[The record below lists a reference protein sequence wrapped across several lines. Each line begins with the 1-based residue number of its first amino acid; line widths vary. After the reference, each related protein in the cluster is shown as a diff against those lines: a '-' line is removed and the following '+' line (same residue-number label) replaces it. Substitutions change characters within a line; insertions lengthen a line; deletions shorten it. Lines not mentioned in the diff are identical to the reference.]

1 MSLRG
6 EIAVVTGG
14 SGLIGSAICR
24 RLAGEG
30 AVVIAASRSAATDRS
45 RPARKS
51 TGKIIPVVMDVTD
64 ERSVKTASAEIVK
77 RYGAPRILVANA
89 SCREALESSF
99 DRIAAQHFADL
110 CAVDIAGHFLCAQ
123 QFAAA
128 LPKGESGSI
137 VFLSSIYAIAGADPE
152 LSSAPPQYG
161 AAKGALLGLTRSLAA
176 RWGRRG
182 IRVNA
187 VIAGGVEAPGRQS
200 AKFRAAY
207 RRKTMLRRMARAE
220 EIASA
225 VAFLASGDASYITG
239 AALAVDGGYSA
250 W

>member
-1 MSLRG
+1 
-6 EIAVVTGG
+6 
-14 SGLIGSAICR
+14 LIGSAICR

-30 AVVIAASRSAATDRS
+30 AVVIAASRGAATDRS

-51 TGKIIPVVMDVTD
+51 SGKIIPVVMDVTD
-64 ERSVKTASAEIVK
+64 ERSVKAAFAEIVK

-128 LPKGESGSI
+128 LPKQFAAALPKDESGSI

-176 RWGRRG
+176 RWGRHG

-207 RRKTMLRRMARAE
+207 GRKTMLRRMARAE

-239 AALAVDGGYSA
+239 AALAVDGGYTA

>member
-1 MSLRG
+1 
-6 EIAVVTGG
+6 
-14 SGLIGSAICR
+14 
-24 RLAGEG
+24 
-30 AVVIAASRSAATDRS
+30 
-45 RPARKS
+45 
-51 TGKIIPVVMDVTD
+51 MDVTD
-64 ERSVKTASAEIVK
+64 ERGVKTAFAEIVK

-110 CAVDIAGHFLCAQ
+110 CAVDIAGHFLCAR

-128 LPKGESGSI
+128 LPKGKSGSI

-207 RRKTMLRRMARAE
+207 GRKTMLRRMARAE

-239 AALAVDGGYSA
+239 AALAVDGGYTA

>member
-1 MSLRG
+1 MIFQRQTAL
-6 EIAVVTGG
+6 VTGG

-51 TGKIIPVVMDVTD
+51 SGKIIPVVMDVTD
-64 ERSVKTASAEIVK
+64 ERSVKTGFAEIVK

-99 DRIAAQHFADL
+99 DRIVAQHFADL

-207 RRKTMLRRMARAE
+207 GRKTMLRRMARAE

-225 VAFLASGDASYITG
+225 VAFLASDDASYITG
-239 AALAVDGGYSA
+239 AALAVDGGYTA

>member
-1 MSLRG
+1 MRG
-6 EIAVVTGG
+6 
-14 SGLIGSAICR
+14 
-24 RLAGEG
+24 
-30 AVVIAASRSAATDRS
+30 
-45 RPARKS
+45 
-51 TGKIIPVVMDVTD
+51 
-64 ERSVKTASAEIVK
+64 VKTAFAEIVK

-161 AAKGALLGLTRSLAA
+161 AAKGALLGLARSLAA

-207 RRKTMLRRMARAE
+207 GRKTMLRRMARAE

-225 VAFLASGDASYITG
+225 VAFLASDDASYITG
-239 AALAVDGGYSA
+239 AALAVDGGYTA

>member
-1 MSLRG
+1 MSLHG

-51 TGKIIPVVMDVTD
+51 SGKIIPVVMDVTD
-64 ERSVKTASAEIVK
+64 ERSVKTAFAEIVK

-176 RWGRRG
+176 RWGRHG

-207 RRKTMLRRMARAE
+207 GRKTMLRRMARAE

-239 AALAVDGGYSA
+239 AALAVDGGYTA

>member
-51 TGKIIPVVMDVTD
+51 SGKIIPVVMDVTD
-64 ERSVKTASAEIVK
+64 ERGVKTAFAEIVK

-99 DRIAAQHFADL
+99 DRIAARHFADL

-128 LPKGESGSI
+128 LPKDESGSI

-207 RRKTMLRRMARAE
+207 GRKTMLRRMARAE

-225 VAFLASGDASYITG
+225 VAFLASDDASYITG
-239 AALAVDGGYSA
+239 AALAVDGGYTA

>member
-1 MSLRG
+1 
-6 EIAVVTGG
+6 
-14 SGLIGSAICR
+14 
-24 RLAGEG
+24 
-30 AVVIAASRSAATDRS
+30 
-45 RPARKS
+45 
-51 TGKIIPVVMDVTD
+51 MDVTD
-64 ERSVKTASAEIVK
+64 ERNVKAAFAEIVK

-99 DRIAAQHFADL
+99 DRIAAQHFTDL

-137 VFLSSIYAIAGADPE
+137 VFLSSIYAIAGADPAI
-152 LSSAPPQYG
+152 SSAPPQYG

-207 RRKTMLRRMARAE
+207 GRKTMLRRMARAE

-225 VAFLASGDASYITG
+225 VAFLASDDASYITG
-239 AALAVDGGYSA
+239 AALAVDGGYTA

>member
-30 AVVIAASRSAATDRS
+30 AVVIAASRGAATDRS

-51 TGKIIPVVMDVTD
+51 SGKIIPVVMDVTD
-64 ERSVKTASAEIVK
+64 ERSVKTAFAEIVK

-128 LPKGESGSI
+128 LPKDESGSI

-207 RRKTMLRRMARAE
+207 GRKTMLRRMARAE

-225 VAFLASGDASYITG
+225 VAFLASDDASYITG
-239 AALAVDGGYSA
+239 AALAVDGGYTA

>member
-30 AVVIAASRSAATDRS
+30 AAVIAASRSAATDRS
-45 RPARKS
+45 RPARKPS
-51 TGKIIPVVMDVTD
+51 GRIIPVVMDVTD
-64 ERSVKTASAEIVK
+64 ERSVKVGFAEIVK

-128 LPKGESGSI
+128 LPKDESGSI

-225 VAFLASGDASYITG
+225 VAFLASDDASYITG
-239 AALAVDGGYSA
+239 AALAVDGGYTA

>member
-30 AVVIAASRSAATDRS
+30 AVVIAASRGAATDRS

-51 TGKIIPVVMDVTD
+51 SGKIIPVVMDVTD
-64 ERSVKTASAEIVK
+64 ERSVKTAFAEIVK

-128 LPKGESGSI
+128 LPKDESGSI

-207 RRKTMLRRMARAE
+207 GRKTMLRRMARAE

-239 AALAVDGGYSA
+239 AALAVDGGYTA

>member
-1 MSLRG
+1 M
-6 EIAVVTGG
+6 
-14 SGLIGSAICR
+14 IGSAICR

-64 ERSVKTASAEIVK
+64 ERSVKTAFAEIVK

-99 DRIAAQHFADL
+99 DRIATQHFADL

-137 VFLSSIYAIAGADPE
+137 VFLSSIYAIAGADPAI
-152 LSSAPPQYG
+152 SSAPPQYG

-207 RRKTMLRRMARAE
+207 GRKTMLRRMARAE

-225 VAFLASGDASYITG
+225 VAFLASDDASYITG
-239 AALAVDGGYSA
+239 AALAVDGGYTA

>member
-30 AVVIAASRSAATDRS
+30 AVVIAASRGAATDRS

-51 TGKIIPVVMDVTD
+51 SGKIIPVVMDVTD
-64 ERSVKTASAEIVK
+64 ERSVTTAFAEIVK
-77 RYGAPRILVANA
+77 RYSAPRILVANA

-207 RRKTMLRRMARAE
+207 GRKTMLRRMARAE

-239 AALAVDGGYSA
+239 AALAVDGGYTA

>member
-1 MSLRG
+1 
-6 EIAVVTGG
+6 
-14 SGLIGSAICR
+14 
-24 RLAGEG
+24 
-30 AVVIAASRSAATDRS
+30 
-45 RPARKS
+45 
-51 TGKIIPVVMDVTD
+51 MDVTD
-64 ERSVKTASAEIVK
+64 ERAVKTAFAEIVK

-137 VFLSSIYAIAGADPE
+137 VFLSSIYAIAGADPAI
-152 LSSAPPQYG
+152 SSAPPQYG

-187 VIAGGVEAPGRQS
+187 VIAGGVESPGRQS

-207 RRKTMLRRMARAE
+207 GRKTMLRRMARAE

-225 VAFLASGDASYITG
+225 VAFLASDDASYITG
-239 AALAVDGGYSA
+239 AALAVDGGYTA

>member
-1 MSLRG
+1 
-6 EIAVVTGG
+6 
-14 SGLIGSAICR
+14 
-24 RLAGEG
+24 
-30 AVVIAASRSAATDRS
+30 
-45 RPARKS
+45 
-51 TGKIIPVVMDVTD
+51 MDVTD
-64 ERSVKTASAEIVK
+64 ERSVKTAFAEIVK
-77 RYGAPRILVANA
+77 RYGPPRILVANA

-123 QFAAA
+123 QFADA
-128 LPKGESGSI
+128 LPKDESGSI
-137 VFLSSIYAIAGADPE
+137 VFLSSIYAIDGADPE

-207 RRKTMLRRMARAE
+207 GRKTMLRRMARAE

-239 AALAVDGGYSA
+239 AALAVDGGYTA

>member
-51 TGKIIPVVMDVTD
+51 SGKIIPVVMDVTD
-64 ERSVKTASAEIVK
+64 ERSVKTAFAEIVK
-77 RYGAPRILVANA
+77 RYSAPRILVANA

-128 LPKGESGSI
+128 LPKDESGSI

-225 VAFLASGDASYITG
+225 VAFLASDDASYITG
-239 AALAVDGGYSA
+239 AALAVDGGYTA

>member
-30 AVVIAASRSAATDRS
+30 AVVIAASRGAATDRS

-51 TGKIIPVVMDVTD
+51 SGKIIPVVMDVTD
-64 ERSVKTASAEIVK
+64 ERSVKTAFADIVK

-207 RRKTMLRRMARAE
+207 GRKTMLRRMARAE

-239 AALAVDGGYSA
+239 AALAVDGGYTA

>member
-1 MSLRG
+1 
-6 EIAVVTGG
+6 
-14 SGLIGSAICR
+14 
-24 RLAGEG
+24 
-30 AVVIAASRSAATDRS
+30 
-45 RPARKS
+45 
-51 TGKIIPVVMDVTD
+51 MDVTD
-64 ERSVKTASAEIVK
+64 ERGVKTAFAEIVK

-182 IRVNA
+182 IRVNV

-207 RRKTMLRRMARAE
+207 GRKTMLRRMARAE

-239 AALAVDGGYSA
+239 AALAVDGGYTA

>member
-1 MSLRG
+1 LSLRG

-51 TGKIIPVVMDVTD
+51 SGKIIPVVMDVTD
-64 ERSVKTASAEIVK
+64 ERSVKTAFAEIVK
-77 RYGAPRILVANA
+77 RYSAPRILVANA

-128 LPKGESGSI
+128 LPKSESGSI

-207 RRKTMLRRMARAE
+207 GRKTMLRRMARAE

-225 VAFLASGDASYITG
+225 VAFLASDDASYITG
-239 AALAVDGGYSA
+239 AALAVDGGYTA

>member
-51 TGKIIPVVMDVTD
+51 SGKIIPVVMDVTD
-64 ERSVKTASAEIVK
+64 ERSVKTAFAEIVK
-77 RYGAPRILVANA
+77 RYSAPRILVANA

-128 LPKGESGSI
+128 LPKDESGSI

-207 RRKTMLRRMARAE
+207 GRKTMLRRMARAE

-225 VAFLASGDASYITG
+225 VAFLASDDASYITG
-239 AALAVDGGYSA
+239 AALAVDGGYTA

>member
-1 MSLRG
+1 M
-6 EIAVVTGG
+6 
-14 SGLIGSAICR
+14 IGSAICR

-51 TGKIIPVVMDVTD
+51 SGKIIPVVMDVTD
-64 ERSVKTASAEIVK
+64 ERSVKAAFAEIVK

-207 RRKTMLRRMARAE
+207 GRKTMLRRMARAE

-239 AALAVDGGYSA
+239 AALAVDGGYTA

>member
-14 SGLIGSAICR
+14 RGLIGSAICR

-45 RPARKS
+45 RPARES
-51 TGKIIPVVMDVTD
+51 SGKIIPVVMDVTD
-64 ERSVKTASAEIVK
+64 ERRVKTAFAEIVK
-77 RYGAPRILVANA
+77 RYGPPRILVANA

-207 RRKTMLRRMARAE
+207 GRKTMLRRMARAE

-239 AALAVDGGYSA
+239 AALAVDGGYTA

>member
-207 RRKTMLRRMARAE
+207 GRKTMLRRMARAE

-239 AALAVDGGYSA
+239 AALAVDGGYTA